1 MSADAASSSAV
12 LTYIDEE
19 NGSVF
24 APPVPNQLDVVLHVA
39 AFADGVFLAPGAC
52 PPRGARVSLR
62 YSVDAFPEGEGR
74 SDCLSVTSSR

>member
-1 MSADAASSSAV
+1 MSTDAASSSAAF
-12 LTYIDEE
+12 LHR
-19 NGSVF
+19 
-24 APPVPNQLDVVLHVA
+24 PVPNQLDVVLHVA

-52 PPRGARVSLR
+52 RPRGARLSQR